1 MPMDMVPPAEYY
13 ICYHLL
19 AGVHTCEDGWT
30 LNGDSCFYFD
40 RTARYYKDADTN
52 CQALGGFLTS
62 IHSQT
67 EQNFLSS
74 EIFVSRSTLISHFY
88 FICVFASVLNV
99 FNKYFII
106 HLFLLFIYLLYYL
119 FMSDRDIL
127 LTFV

>member
-1 MPMDMVPPAEYY
+1 MNRGAKALLGPLAMPMDMVPQAKYH

-74 EIFVSRSTLISHFY
+74 EILFHDQ
-88 FICVFASVLNV
+88 
-99 FNKYFII
+99 
-106 HLFLLFIYLLYYL
+106 HLFLIFIFYVFLQV
-119 FMSDRDIL
+119 F
-127 LTFV
+127 